1 VQLIG
6 LGSAGTNIVEAFLSA
21 EKTMELLESDITR
34 LSLLAIDIADPEIR
48 SLQES
53 NDKMMKA
60 MVKAGIPKER
70 MRLVAQSIKFPTAE
84 AMFDFINQK
93 YNEYLVSEGAKIND
107 FKPWL
112 NSTMAIPPMAGG
124 AGRRRALAKA
134 IYALNYYQLGI
145 IRSCINTFKEQA
157 LSSIITPTVILI
169 YGLGGGTGSGVF
181 FDFARHL
188 RKVLG
193 SGVPIIAFV
202 ITPCGGDDPPAKGC
216 SAFVSMSEL
225 SLLLNKDYNEYVCKA
240 YGDYYRNPLNALIY
254 LPLLPAYSKVGN
266 IVTARREMDEM
277 IVDMLY
283 VLMDFDLADLLGG
296 IGTEVGLTDNSAH
309 TIGMVKVMYPVD
321 EYITA
326 FKLNFENLELLYA
339 LRKEKL
345 DVLDGIYEI
354 LKVSNKEARNI
365 YKNYL
370 IKTGTYAEEQFEEK
384 VKSVIYSNPH
394 LEEDT
399 ALHVKGIEI
408 QAKNW
413 ISELKKFLSTIK
425 LMGKTGPIEEAIINL
440 TLHKE
445 GSRKMDNLES
455 LLTHITKTHLEFCER
470 KAAIFDRLKQLVP
483 SSQVFTVRQK
493 RILEDFMNLAE
504 LAEKALN
511 ILKFYDEIRYLT
523 EALAGYCEVLP
534 EAEADLKELK
544 DIQSELATI
553 YLVVQL
559 MLRTPSDEAKMID
572 EHLAYVNGITAKRM
586 EKRGVVDNEVV
597 RVQESKRR
605 KEFDKSKLEKEL
617 RKIFS
622 TKRYAKEQLRELE
635 RDLKRIQEEEAY
647 TLENLEKLDST
658 IKLYAKLAKRFELTS
673 EYRKRLNKIVDLVKE
688 YEDRLARIIE
698 PKKYF
703 ERSSELTATEQMRI
717 IFKILT
723 EQEETLTRDIIL
735 KDIVDMEHFRDYMK
749 SLVRVFKTPS
759 VMGFKPVYKSDYI
772 WVTVQ
777 TPPSLW
783 SEDLSQEL
791 YTALAAYVTSEV
803 SRTIT
808 VRVVESRDPWTTRIL
823 VVGGRGKPEDLE
835 AYDEMQLLYSKSS
848 DFERRLSRSYLIEHG
863 ITAGQVIDEINHNN
877 QKKK

>member
-1 VQLIG
+1 
-6 LGSAGTNIVEAFLSA
+6 
-21 EKTMELLESDITR
+21 
-34 LSLLAIDIADPEIR
+34 
-48 SLQES
+48 
-53 NDKMMKA
+53 
-60 MVKAGIPKER
+60 
-70 MRLVAQSIKFPTAE
+70 
-84 AMFDFINQK
+84 
-93 YNEYLVSEGAKIND
+93 
-107 FKPWL
+107 
-112 NSTMAIPPMAGG
+112 
-124 AGRRRALAKA
+124 
-134 IYALNYYQLGI
+134 
-145 IRSCINTFKEQA
+145 
-157 LSSIITPTVILI
+157 
-169 YGLGGGTGSGVF
+169 
-181 FDFARHL
+181 
-188 RKVLG
+188 
-193 SGVPIIAFV
+193 
-202 ITPCGGDDPPAKGC
+202 
-216 SAFVSMSEL
+216 
-225 SLLLNKDYNEYVCKA
+225 
-240 YGDYYRNPLNALIY
+240 
-254 LPLLPAYSKVGN
+254 
-266 IVTARREMDEM
+266 MDEM

-326 FKLNFENLELLYA
+326 FKLYFENLELLYA

-617 RKIFS
+617 RKILS

>member
-1 VQLIG
+1 
-6 LGSAGTNIVEAFLSA
+6 
-21 EKTMELLESDITR
+21 
-34 LSLLAIDIADPEIR
+34 
-48 SLQES
+48 
-53 NDKMMKA
+53 
-60 MVKAGIPKER
+60 
-70 MRLVAQSIKFPTAE
+70 
-84 AMFDFINQK
+84 
-93 YNEYLVSEGAKIND
+93 
-107 FKPWL
+107 
-112 NSTMAIPPMAGG
+112 
-124 AGRRRALAKA
+124 
-134 IYALNYYQLGI
+134 
-145 IRSCINTFKEQA
+145 
-157 LSSIITPTVILI
+157 
-169 YGLGGGTGSGVF
+169 
-181 FDFARHL
+181 
-188 RKVLG
+188 
-193 SGVPIIAFV
+193 
-202 ITPCGGDDPPAKGC
+202 
-216 SAFVSMSEL
+216 
-225 SLLLNKDYNEYVCKA
+225 
-240 YGDYYRNPLNALIY
+240 
-254 LPLLPAYSKVGN
+254 
-266 IVTARREMDEM
+266 
-277 IVDMLY
+277 
-283 VLMDFDLADLLGG
+283 
-296 IGTEVGLTDNSAH
+296 
-309 TIGMVKVMYPVD
+309 MVKVMYPVD

-326 FKLNFENLELLYA
+326 FKLNFENLELLYE

-345 DVLDGIYEI
+345 DVLEGIYEI
-354 LKVSNKEARNI
+354 LKVINQEARNI

-445 GSRKMDNLES
+445 GSRKMDNLET

-504 LAEKALN
+504 LAEKSLN

-534 EAEADLKELK
+534 EAESDLKELK
-544 DIQSELATI
+544 DIKSELATI

-572 EHLAYVNGITAKRM
+572 EHLAYINGITAKRM

-635 RDLKRIQEEEAY
+635 RDLKRIQEEESY

-658 IKLYAKLAKRFELTS
+658 IKLYGKLAKRIELTS
-673 EYRKRLNKIVDLVKE
+673 DYRKRLNKIVDLVKE

-749 SLVRVFKTPS
+749 SLVRVFKTPGI
-759 VMGFKPVYKSDYI
+759 MGYKPVYKSDYI

-791 YTALAAYVTSEV
+791 YTALAGYVTSEV